1 MATSNPFSNLDS
13 SNPFEISFYVTDI
26 DLSIINSIRRV
37 ILSDIPNV
45 GFFFDPNNFTDDK
58 HINITI
64 NNTPLH
70 NEFLQHRIALIPIHV
85 SVSQLENWND
95 ERYTFIIDKTNDTN
109 SLLNVYSSDIQVYDN
124 ESKSFNKNLASTFF
138 PPDVIT
144 KDHIIITKLN
154 QQKGSKLHLEA
165 KAIVGTPSKS
175 TSFGI
180 ISNISIEFVVDEKT
194 ASKQLSKYIET
205 NKDKDSIDN
214 LTYQF
219 NSIERERHY
228 HRNKYREP
236 NQFKIALTSESKL
249 PCTYIFSNAIKILKD
264 KILNFQQS
272 NYEVINSDM
281 LFSIIIENEGHTL
294 GNLFQSLVFNNYI
307 REGIDNEYK
316 VTYIGYNIPHPLEK
330 ILLIKVK
337 GDKLLVLDD
346 VHGFVKKSCDFIYS
360 QLSDLEIQ
368 WNTLSNN

>member
-1 MATSNPFSNLDS
+1 MTTSNPFSNLDS
-13 SNPFEISFYVTDI
+13 SDPFEISFNVTDI
-26 DLSIINSIRRV
+26 DLSIINSVRRV
-37 ILSDIPNV
+37 ILSDISNV
-45 GFFFDPNNFTDDK
+45 GFFFDPNNFTDEK
-58 HINITI
+58 HINISI

-85 SVSQLENWND
+85 SVSQLEKWNED
-95 ERYTFIIDKTNDTN
+95 RYKFIIDKTNDTN

-124 ESKSFNKNLASTFF
+124 ETKSIDKNLGSTFF
-138 PPDVIT
+138 PPDAIT
-144 KDHIIITKLN
+144 KNHIIITKLN
-154 QQKGSKLHLEA
+154 PQKGSKLYLEA
-165 KAIVGTPSKS
+165 KAVVGTPSKS

-194 ASKQLSKYIET
+194 ASKQLSKYLET
-205 NKDKDSIDN
+205 NKDKDTVDN

-236 NQFKIALTSESKL
+236 NQFKISLTSESKL

-264 KILNFQQS
+264 KVLNFQQS
-272 NYEVINSDM
+272 NYDVINSNM

-316 VTYIGYNIPHPLEK
+316 LTYIGYNIPHPLEQ

-337 GDKLLVLDD
+337 GDNLLVLDD
-346 VHGFVKKSCDFIYS
+346 VHDFVKKSCDFIYNH
-360 QLSDLEIQ
+360 LSDLEIQ

>member
-1 MATSNPFSNLDS
+1 
-13 SNPFEISFYVTDI
+13 
-26 DLSIINSIRRV
+26 
-37 ILSDIPNV
+37 
-45 GFFFDPNNFTDDK
+45 
-58 HINITI
+58 
-64 NNTPLH
+64 
-70 NEFLQHRIALIPIHV
+70 
-85 SVSQLENWND
+85 
-95 ERYTFIIDKTNDTN
+95 
-109 SLLNVYSSDIQVYDN
+109 
-124 ESKSFNKNLASTFF
+124 
-138 PPDVIT
+138 VIT

-272 NYEVINSDM
+272 NYEIINSDM